1 MRRSGTWYCVKVFL
15 AVRIGLSLLGWLAV
29 AVVPTR
35 ALISAPG
42 WAAKAYTP
50 GPHNLLTAFESQDA
64 LWFLRIAADGYSKSD
79 GSAAFFP
86 LYPLTVRAVSTLIG
100 HHPLAAALLVSNL
113 AFLGALIVLYRL
125 TSSEYSEATARRSVL
140 YASVFPTSFFFFAPY
155 SESLFLLLSVTS
167 FWGARKGRWW
177 LAGIAGA
184 GAALTRSIGFAIAIA
199 LVIEALHQKR
209 QGKAGLAPK
218 LAWSV
223 TPLLGTVAYLA
234 WWGTQGNWRAPLE
247 FQSNWDRHPAF
258 PLKTLIDATHDAW
271 VNGSYWLLDWLVV
284 AVVVGLATYGLFRLR
299 PPYYVYVWAG
309 IIVPLCLVY
318 DPRPLMSMPRF
329 AVVLFPLYWLLARL
343 SEDRVVPHDLIVGV
357 GAAGMALMATLFA
370 SAWFVF

>member
-1 MRRSGTWYCVKVFL
+1 LRRSGAWYCLKVFL

-42 WAAKAYTP
+42 WAAKAYTA

-64 LWFLRIAADGYSKSD
+64 LWFLRIAADGYSTND

-125 TSSEYSEATARRSVL
+125 TASEYSEATARHSVL
-140 YASVFPTSFFFFAPY
+140 YASLFPTSFFFFAPY
-155 SESLFLLLSVTS
+155 SESLFLLLAVTS

-177 LAGIAGA
+177 LAGVAGA
-184 GAALTRSIGFAIAIA
+184 GAALTRSIGVTIAIA
-199 LVIEALHQKR
+199 LVVEALHQKR

-218 LAWSV
+218 LVWAM
-223 TPLLGTVAYLA
+223 TPVLGTLAYLA
-234 WWGTQGNWRAPLE
+234 WWGSQGNWRAPLE
-247 FQSNWDRHPAF
+247 FQSNWERHPAF
-258 PLKTLIDATHDAW
+258 PLKTFLDATHDAW

-284 AVVVGLATYGLFRLR
+284 AVVVALAAYGLFKLR
-299 PPYYVYVWAG
+299 PPYYVYLWAG

-318 DPRPLMSMPRF
+318 EPRPLMSMPRF
-329 AVVLFPLYWLLARL
+329 AVVLFPMYWLLARL
-343 SEDRVVPHDLIVGV
+343 SEERRVPHDLIVGV
-357 GAAGMALMATLFA
+357 GAAGMALMATLFV